1 MPAVNPCEST
11 ISNSTKYVPAVVKTC
26 WAVKVEDQEASQT
39 PSPSQSHRAWS
50 VALGSGSVD
59 EDASNATELFT
70 LGYGG
75 ANVNRAVGGPG
86 AATATATDA
95 VWESVPFV
103 PVTMTVYEPGV
114 EPLVVHVDV
123 WVPLML
129 TGTHEVVNPAG
140 VDAAVRETAP
150 LKLPV
155 DWRES
160 VEVADARAGNETV
173 PGFAESVKSG
183 PPALKNSN
191 GEGAVTSPCPRLPPP
206 QTSSISFSRE

>member
-75 ANVNRAVGGPG
+75 GKGNRAGGGPG
-86 AATATATDA
+86 AAPGAATTPG
-95 VWESVPFV
+95 WESVPFV
-103 PVTMTVYEPGV
+103 PGTM
-114 EPLVVHVDV
+114 
-123 WVPLML
+123 
-129 TGTHEVVNPAG
+129 
-140 VDAAVRETAP
+140 
-150 LKLPV
+150 
-155 DWRES
+155 
-160 VEVADARAGNETV
+160 
-173 PGFAESVKSG
+173 
-183 PPALKNSN
+183 
-191 GEGAVTSPCPRLPPP
+191 
-206 QTSSISFSRE
+206 

>member
-11 ISNSTKYVPAVVKTC
+11 ISNSTKYVPAVVKRC
-26 WAVKVEDQEASQT
+26 SIVNVEDQEVSQT
-39 PSPSQSHRAWS
+39 PSPSQSHRACN

-75 ANVNRAVGGPG
+75 AKVNRAVGGPG
-86 AATATATDA
+86 AMTVTATDA

-114 EPLVVHVDV
+114 DPLVVHVDV

-140 VDAAVRETAP
+140 VDPAVGEAS
-150 LKLPV
+150 PV
-155 DWRES
+155 
-160 VEVADARAGNETV
+160 N
-173 PGFAESVKSG
+173 
-183 PPALKNSN
+183 
-191 GEGAVTSPCPRLPPP
+191 
-206 QTSSISFSRE
+206 

>member
-75 ANVNRAVGGPG
+75 AEGNRAGGGAGG
-86 AATATATDA
+86 AA
-95 VWESVPFV
+95 
-103 PVTMTVYEPGV
+103 
-114 EPLVVHVDV
+114 
-123 WVPLML
+123 
-129 TGTHEVVNPAG
+129 GTTSEAG
-140 VDAAVRETAP
+140 G
-150 LKLPV
+150 
-155 DWRES
+155 
-160 VEVADARAGNETV
+160 GNV
-173 PGFAESVKSG
+173 S
-183 PPALKNSN
+183 
-191 GEGAVTSPCPRLPPP
+191 
-206 QTSSISFSRE
+206 

>member
-75 ANVNRAVGGPG
+75 AKGNRGGGGAGARG
-86 AATATATDA
+86 AAGTGAG
-95 VWESVPFV
+95 WGSG
-103 PVTMTVYEPGV
+103 PV
-114 EPLVVHVDV
+114 
-123 WVPLML
+123 
-129 TGTHEVVNPAG
+129 
-140 VDAAVRETAP
+140 
-150 LKLPV
+150 
-155 DWRES
+155 
-160 VEVADARAGNETV
+160 V
-173 PGFAESVKSG
+173 PG
-183 PPALKNSN
+183 
-191 GEGAVTSPCPRLPPP
+191 
-206 QTSSISFSRE
+206 